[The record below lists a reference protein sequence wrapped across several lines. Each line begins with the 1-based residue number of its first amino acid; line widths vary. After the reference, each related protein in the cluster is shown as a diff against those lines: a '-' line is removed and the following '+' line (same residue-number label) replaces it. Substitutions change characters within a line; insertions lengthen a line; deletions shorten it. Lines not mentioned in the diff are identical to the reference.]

1 MQDGR
6 MTVEM
11 PWKPGFP
18 EALEC
23 NKPQAEIRLMSQE
36 KRLIK
41 NGTFDEYS
49 EEIQKLIDSCFVREL
64 YPEESRDE
72 GWYLQHH
79 AVYQLHKSTK
89 VRIVWNS
96 AAKFNGLCLNDGF
109 YKGPGFLNS
118 LLYCLLHWR
127 MKSIG
132 IAGDVQKMFNQILM
146 AEKDQRYHR
155 LYACLIYL
163 SNSSSAV
170 AVPSFGDKPAPDI
183 AMMVVRTLANTFK
196 EEEPIGA
203 QLINCRMYMD
213 DVIESFDKSELAIA
227 AMDQVDR
234 ILRKGSFR
242 IKEWHSNDPSVDR
255 CPEDKQTRVLGH
267 VWDKATDSVAIQ
279 LDKFRL
285 VASGVGWD
293 DELSEEQIK
302 MWKGY
307 VHEMNQLI
315 EFRLARMIKP
325 EDSLGDPQL
334 HGFSDAS
341 ESALGSVIWL
351 KWNTSHGELKFVI

>member
-1 MQDGR
+1 

-109 YKGPGFLNS
+109 YKGPDFWNS

-155 LYACLIYL
+155 FVWRFDL
-163 SNSSSAV
+163 SS
-170 AVPSFGDKPAPDI
+170 PIRHWQWLRLPFGNKPALDI
-183 AMMVVRTLANTFK
+183 AMMAVRTLASRRRNLL
-196 EEEPIGA
+196 E
-203 QLINCRMYMD
+203 
-213 DVIESFDKSELAIA
+213 
-227 AMDQVDR
+227 
-234 ILRKGSFR
+234 
-242 IKEWHSNDPSVDR
+242 HS
-255 CPEDKQTRVLGH
+255 
-267 VWDKATDSVAIQ
+267 
-279 LDKFRL
+279 
-285 VASGVGWD
+285 
-293 DELSEEQIK
+293 
-302 MWKGY
+302 
-307 VHEMNQLI
+307 
-315 EFRLARMIKP
+315 
-325 EDSLGDPQL
+325 
-334 HGFSDAS
+334 
-341 ESALGSVIWL
+341 
-351 KWNTSHGELKFVI
+351 